1 MSVCDSGD
9 AKLDAAVNSWLKHDK
24 NPITRNEVLEDIKN
38 ARWDKLRGSM
48 LHRLKFGTAGLR
60 GSMGPGYKAM
70 NDVVVLQTAQ
80 GLCSYLKKVCN
91 PSQIQKGVVI
101 GFDGRYN
108 SERFAELTAQVFL
121 SSSIPVHIFTEVCA
135 TPLVSFGTI
144 LYNAVA
150 GVMVTASHNPKEDN
164 GYKVYWRNGC
174 QIIAP
179 HDEYVLEEIKQCL
192 DIPDEHWDIKNIR
205 SNPLLKNCQD
215 EVTSKYLETIISL
228 SPQLLEENKKAAID
242 VVYSA
247 MHGVGYEYILKAFAT
262 ANLKAPISVKAQQDP
277 NPDFPTVTFPNP
289 EELECLKLSTELA
302 EEKKVKLVLVN
313 DPDADRLAVAEYDDS
328 TSSWHVFTGNEMGAL
343 LGWWLLEQYYARE
356 TRMPES
362 EVYIMASI
370 VSSKMLRAI
379 AKGRGE
385 FVETLTGFKWMGWW
399 LLEQY
404 YARETRMPESEVYIM
419 ASIVSSKML
428 RAIAKGR
435 GEFVETLTGFKWM
448 GNTTLLL
455 AQQNKVPLFAFEE
468 AIGYMCDHRVPEKDG
483 VSAAVQVASLASHL
497 YLAGSSVLKQL
508 HALYA
513 EYGYHVTHNYYYICH
528 EPATIQKIFRRIRN
542 YTGPG
547 EYPKKVGSCEIVFIN
562 DFTAGVKIP
571 ENVNNGEAHLNVI
584 GTGLDQDYTS
594 GEMII
599 FRCSN
604 GLSVTIR
611 TSGTEPK
618 LKYYSELVCQ
628 APTRSEQESMNAK
641 LQVIVKEF
649 VEELLQPKENGLLG

>member
-24 NPITRNEVLEDIKN
+24 NPTTRKEVLDDISN
-38 ARWDKLRGSM
+38 ARWDKLRGCM
-48 LHRLKFGTAGLR
+48 LQRLKFGTAGLR
-60 GSMGPGYKAM
+60 GRMGAGYKAM

-80 GLCSYLKKVCN
+80 GLCSYVKKVCN
-91 PSQIQKGVVI
+91 PSQIQNGVVI

-108 SERFAELTAQVFL
+108 SKRFAELTAKVFI
-121 SSSIPVHIFTEVCA
+121 SSSIPVHMFTEVCA

-144 LYNAVA
+144 LYNSVA

-174 QIIAP
+174 QIISP
-179 HDEYVLEEIKQCL
+179 HDDNVLDEIMQCL
-192 DIPDEHWDIKNIR
+192 DIPDEHWDIKDIR
-205 SNPLLKNCQD
+205 SNPLVTNCQE
-215 EVTSKYLETIISL
+215 EVTNKYMDTIISL
-228 SPQLLEENKKAAID
+228 SPEVLEENKRASID

-247 MHGVGYEYILKAFAT
+247 MHGVGYEYVLKAFAT
-262 ANLKAPISVKAQQDP
+262 ANLKAPISVKEQQDP

-289 EELECLKLSTELA
+289 EELECLNLSKQLA

-313 DPDADRLAVAEYDDS
+313 DPDADRLAVAEFDDS
-328 TSSWHVFTGNEMGAL
+328 TNSWHIFTGNEMGAL
-343 LGWWLLEQYYARE
+343 LGWWLLDQYCKKVNH
-356 TRMPES
+356 MPES

-379 AKGRGE
+379 
-385 FVETLTGFKWMGWW
+385 V
-399 LLEQY
+399 
-404 YARETRMPESEVYIM
+404 
-419 ASIVSSKML
+419 
-428 RAIAKGR
+428 KGR

-497 YLAGSSVLKQL
+497 YLSGSSVLQQL
-508 HALYA
+508 YALYA
-513 EYGYHVTHNYYYICH
+513 QYGYHVTDNSYYICH
-528 EPATIQKIFRRIRN
+528 EQATIQKIFRRIRN
-542 YTGPG
+542 YTAPG
-547 EYPKKVGSCEIVFIN
+547 EYPKKVGECEIVYIN

-571 ENVNNGEAHLNVI
+571 ENVNGEAHLNVL

-604 GLSVTIR
+604 GLTVTVR

-618 LKYYSELVCQ
+618 LKYYSELVCE
-628 APTRSEQESMNAK
+628 AKSRSEQESMNAK
-641 LQVIVKEF
+641 LKVMVKAF
-649 VEELLQPKENGLLG
+649 VEELLQPRENGLLG

>member
-24 NPITRNEVLEDIKN
+24 NPTTRNEVLEDIKN

-60 GSMGPGYKAM
+60 GRMEAGYKAM

-91 PSQIQKGVVI
+91 PSQIQNGVVI

-108 SERFAELTAQVFL
+108 SKRFAELTAQVFL
-121 SSSIPVHIFTEVCA
+121 TSSIPVHIFTEVCA

-144 LYNAVA
+144 LYNAAA

-174 QIIAP
+174 QIISP

-205 SNPLLKNCQD
+205 SNPLLKDCQD
-215 EVTSKYLETIISL
+215 EVTSKYMETIISL
-228 SPQLLEENKKAAID
+228 SPEVLEENKKAAID

-247 MHGVGYEYILKAFAT
+247 MHGVGYEYVLKAFAT
-262 ANLKAPISVKAQQDP
+262 ANLKPPISVKEQQDP

-289 EELECLKLSTELA
+289 EELECLKLSIQLA

-328 TSSWHVFTGNEMGAL
+328 TKSWHIFTGNEMGAL
-343 LGWWLLEQYYARE
+343 LGWWLLEQYHAQVNH
-356 TRMPES
+356 MPES

-379 AKGRGE
+379 
-385 FVETLTGFKWMGWW
+385 V
-399 LLEQY
+399 
-404 YARETRMPESEVYIM
+404 
-419 ASIVSSKML
+419 
-428 RAIAKGR
+428 KGR

-455 AQQNKVPLFAFEE
+455 AQQNKMPLFAFEE

-497 YLAGSSVLKQL
+497 YLTGSSVLKQL

-513 EYGYHVTHNYYYICH
+513 EFGYHVTHNNYYICH
-528 EPATIQKIFRRIRN
+528 EPAIIQKIFRRIRN

-547 EYPKKVGSCEIVFIN
+547 EYPKKVGSCEIVSIN

-571 ENVNNGEAHLNVI
+571 ENVNREAHLNVL

-604 GLSVTIR
+604 GLTVTIR

-618 LKYYSELVCQ
+618 LKYYSELVCE
-628 APTRSEQESMNAK
+628 APTWSEQESINAK

-649 VEELLQPKENGLLG
+649 VEELLQPKENCLLG